1 MENYNNEN
9 DLAQQEND
17 LSQTGSSIE
26 QITEQNSV
34 TEQSAHSDND
44 FEDTSAERATFSVS
58 DNAYKSAPFFK
69 SLFSLKFGDISI
81 VHRII
86 LSFALSILIFAV
98 GNFVIFPAFFLSSAL
113 YPLWKMAESSVLL
126 RDICAV
132 NPFTHAVELIRF
144 ALYGKLNA
152 AALGWTLLAGLVF
165 WGLGVWGY
173 DPRSG
178 IINRKG

>member
-17 LSQTGSSIE
+17 LSQTGSSLE

-44 FEDTSAERATFSVS
+44 FEDTSAERSTFSVS

-98 GNFVIFPAFFLSSAL
+98 GSVCIISNINSYVDQRNSIEKL
-113 YPLWKMAESSVLL
+113 YS
-126 RDICAV
+126 D
-132 NPFTHAVELIRF
+132 
-144 ALYGKLNA
+144 LNA
-152 AALGWTLLAGLVF
+152 INSAFIELSHDNHDGQAISIAKQAL
-165 WGLGVWGY
+165 
-173 DPRSG
+173 DS
-178 IINRKG
+178 INRGLNSEKGKSLLYSKSKRN

>member
-17 LSQTGSSIE
+17 LSQTGSSLE
-26 QITEQNSV
+26 QITEQNNV

-98 GNFVIFPAFFLSSAL
+98 CSIRLFL
-113 YPLWKMAESSVLL
+113 AESNL
-126 RDICAV
+126 
-132 NPFTHAVELIRF
+132 
-144 ALYGKLNA
+144 
-152 AALGWTLLAGLVF
+152 
-165 WGLGVWGY
+165 
-173 DPRSG
+173 
-178 IINRKG
+178 

>member
-58 DNAYKSAPFFK
+58 DTAYKSAPFFK
-69 SLFSLKFGDISI
+69 
-81 VHRII
+81 
-86 LSFALSILIFAV
+86 
-98 GNFVIFPAFFLSSAL
+98 
-113 YPLWKMAESSVLL
+113 
-126 RDICAV
+126 
-132 NPFTHAVELIRF
+132 
-144 ALYGKLNA
+144 
-152 AALGWTLLAGLVF
+152 
-165 WGLGVWGY
+165 
-173 DPRSG
+173 
-178 IINRKG
+178 

>member
-17 LSQTGSSIE
+17 LSQTGSSLE

-34 TEQSAHSDND
+34 TEQIAHSDND

-81 VHRII
+81 VYWSKRIVPI
-86 LSFALSILIFAV
+86 EKI
-98 GNFVIFPAFFLSSAL
+98 
-113 YPLWKMAESSVLL
+113 
-126 RDICAV
+126 
-132 NPFTHAVELIRF
+132 IRW
-144 ALYGKLNA
+144 LKSK
-152 AALGWTLLAGLVF
+152 
-165 WGLGVWGY
+165 
-173 DPRSG
+173 P
-178 IINRKG
+178 

>member
-9 DLAQQEND
+9 DLAQQENN

-86 LSFALSILIFAV
+86 LSALFLISTLML
-98 GNFVIFPAFFLSSAL
+98 ISAT
-113 YPLWKMAESSVLL
+113 VLKS
-126 RDICAV
+126 
-132 NPFTHAVELIRF
+132 FTLI
-144 ALYGKLNA
+144 
-152 AALGWTLLAGLVF
+152 
-165 WGLGVWGY
+165 
-173 DPRSG
+173 
-178 IINRKG
+178 